1 SLAIQYHV
9 GSNRESKGH
18 TGFAHLFEHMM
29 FQQSENV
36 GEDQFFRIIQNAGGT
51 LNGGTGKDGTVYYEV
66 VPKNS
71 LEKVLWLESDR
82 MGYLLNTVTKN
93 AFANQQNVVQN
104 EKRQSYDNQP
114 YGFTRYVIDKNLY
127 PDGHP
132 YSWQIIGEMEDLQH
146 ATIVDVKNF
155 HENFY
160 VPNNATLVLAGDF
173 NTADAKTLIEKY
185 FGEIPSGKKVTDMKP
200 MNISLNQTKRIY
212 YEDNF
217 ARAPRLTMVWPTIN
231 EYTKDSY
238 ALEFLGEILADGKK
252 APLYK
257 VLVKDKNLTSRTSAY
272 NYSQELAGQFNIT
285 ITANSGV
292 NLSDVEA
299 GINDAFALFEKEGVS
314 EKDIARI
321 KAKLET
327 RFYNGLNSVLYKSF
341 QLARYNEYAGDPG
354 FIEQDIANLKAV
366 TKEDVM
372 DVYNRYIKNKP
383 FVLTSFVP
391 KGHTEL
397 NAANCVNADIQEENI
412 NDALEV
418 KTDKLAEAS
427 AEIEKTP
434 TSFDRSNEPAAGPDP
449 EITVPAV
456 WKEKLPNG
464 LKVYGIE
471 HTELPLVSFSIIL
484 DGGHLLDD
492 MSKPGVANLVTD
504 LMMEGTRT
512 RTPEELEEDIDLLGS
527 SVNMYTS
534 DEYIKINVNCLSRNY
549 DSTLALVQEILLDPR
564 WDIEEFER
572 AKIKTLNNLKQRQG
586 NPYYLA
592 SKTFRKLNYGN
603 EHILST
609 MAAGTPE
616 SVNSITIDDLKNYYA
631 ANFSPS
637 IASFQIAGNISKE
650 DVMNSLASL
659 SENWAAK
666 EVAIP
671 ETKPADPPE
680 KSSIVFV
687 DMPGAKQSV
696 INIGCLSIPKTN
708 DEYYA
713 ATVMNDKLGGSFN
726 GILNLILR
734 EEKGFTYGARSY
746 FDGTKRYGEFVA
758 SSAVRSNSTLE
769 SVEIFKDEMEKYRN
783 GISDEDLNFTKN
795 SLIKSNARKFETLYS
810 LVGML
815 EDMSAY
821 NLPSDYIKKRE
832 EIVKNMTPE
841 RHKELAQKYLPTD
854 HMYYIVVG
862 DAATQMSQLE

>member
-1 SLAIQYHV
+1 
-9 GSNRESKGH
+9 
-18 TGFAHLFEHMM
+18 
-29 FQQSENV
+29 
-36 GEDQFFRIIQNAGGT
+36 
-51 LNGGTGKDGTVYYEV
+51 
-66 VPKNS
+66 
-71 LEKVLWLESDR
+71 
-82 MGYLLNTVTKN
+82 MGYLLNTVTET

-314 EKDIARI
+314 DKDIARI

-696 INIGCLSIPKTN
+696 INIGCLSIPQTN

-862 DAATQMSQLE
+862 DAATQMSQLEKAGLGKPVLMTDL